1 MKLCG
6 INIMDRMRLLIFDTA
21 LKQGGIVFWDGEIK
35 WIKERSALSLQDL
48 HELFCLPDVIVAEEV
63 QLFSAGKAALAAK
76 YQAKGQ
82 LEAFAAVCGKEI
94 QWVPAKKW
102 QKALGFAKDGRTD
115 YQWKK
120 YLWEQAQ
127 QFYPCTKES
136 ADAVLITRFIVEH
149 SA

>member
-1 MKLCG
+1 MS
-6 INIMDRMRLLIFDTA
+6 LIVFDTA

-35 WIKERSALSLQDL
+35 WVKERSKLSLTEL
-48 HELFCLPDVIVAEEV
+48 HELFCIPDVIVAEEV

-94 QWVPAKKW
+94 NWVSAKKW
-102 QKALGFAKDGRTD
+102 QKALGFSKDGRTD

-127 QFYPCTKES
+127 EFHSCTKEA
-136 ADAVLITRFIVEH
+136 ADAVLITHYYIFSHKCSIV
-149 SA
+149 SLS

>member
-1 MKLCG
+1 MS
-6 INIMDRMRLLIFDTA
+6 LITFDTA

-35 WIKERSALSLQDL
+35 WVKERSTLSLQDL
-48 HELFCLPDVIVAEEV
+48 HELFCIPDVIVAEEV

-82 LEAFAAVCGKEI
+82 LEAFATACGKEI
-94 QWVPAKKW
+94 TWVSAKKW
-102 QKALGFAKDGRTD
+102 QKALGFSKDKRTD

-127 QFYPCTKES
+127 LIHPCTKES
-136 ADAVLITRFIVEH
+136 ADAVLITHFVVTQ
-149 SA
+149 SGLS